1 MTVRDHGR
9 ALFTDMSLDPVRRM
23 GVGAYLV
30 IPSVLLESAA
40 LMINQAELQEQPVQ
54 RRFECTSSTTLE
66 VETVIW
72 ALQDHCR
79 RTTGHGPGK
88 LQVYTDSQCISGL
101 LKRRAELT
109 ARDFVCRGTGLP
121 LRNASLYGRFYE
133 LHDKLD
139 FGVIKLKGHTNRGSR
154 DAVHEIFS
162 YLDRQVRK
170 ALRLWMHEVR
180 TQSY

>member
-1 MTVRDHGR
+1 MTVRDHSR

-30 IPSVLLESAA
+30 IPSVLLEPAA
-40 LMINQAELQEQPVQ
+40 LMIKQAELLEPPVQ

-72 ALQDHCR
+72 ALQDHCL
-79 RTTGHGPGK
+79 RTTGHKGK
-88 LQVYTDSQCISGL
+88 LRVYTDSQCISGL

-109 ARDFVCRGTGLP
+109 ARDFVRRGTGLQ

-133 LHDKLD
+133 FHDELD
-139 FGVIKLKGHTNRGSR
+139 FEVIKLKGHTNRGSR